1 MPMMYGYGYE
11 WSWGAALFM
20 VLNMILWV
28 ALIGVVIWSIVRWTS
43 RRGPADDDKAGPSAR
58 DILQQRYARGELD
71 TETYDA
77 MLARLEGRGAGAG
90 AAPPIH
96 TPA

>member
-20 VLNMILWV
+20 VLNMVLWA
-28 ALIGVVIWSIVRWTS
+28 ALIGVVIWAIVRWTS
-43 RRGPADDDKAGPSAR
+43 RSGPADYDKAGPSAR
-58 DILQQRYARGELD
+58 DIVQQRYARGEID
-71 TETYDA
+71 AETYA
-77 MLARLEGRGAGAG
+77 VMLARLEGREAGAG

-96 TPA
+96 TLA